1 MTDEIEIAEQLPVED
16 AAVIDDDIQKPVFNQ
31 RQMQDVVKREQR
43 KAFERGK
50 REAMMELEQQQQQA
64 QQVQQPT
71 EQPQN
76 IGGIA
81 QLTQEDISRMI
92 AEQAPQAL
100 SRHVQEMQHS
110 NLVNSFV
117 SKMQAAE
124 QKYPGL
130 EADLNSLNYEDPRL
144 TSFIKLANE
153 LENTGDI
160 MKEVLDN
167 PTKLETLMNLS
178 YNQPHLARKSLNA
191 LNDSI
196 KVNQK
201 AEQATQA
208 RDPMSKVNSSIGAGM
223 ADSQNLSVKD
233 LQRILSQRR

>member
-16 AAVIDDDIQKPVFNQ
+16 APVIDDDIQKPVFNQ

-50 REAMMELEQQQQQA
+50 REAMMELQQQQQ
-64 QQVQQPT
+64 QVP
-71 EQPQN
+71 EQSQAEQAQN

-100 SRHVQEMQHS
+100 SRHVQEIQHS

-191 LNDSI
+191 LNESI

-208 RDPMSKVNSSIGAGM
+208 REPMSKVNSSIGAGM